1 MKVLTGVDEREII
14 NEVIVKHVGEHP
26 TILCG
31 SRATGESDDG
41 SDYDLFVVLPLALIP
56 ARLRRLQAAAA
67 ELEPMLGAKVTLNP
81 LPAFRLR
88 KPQKRLLVWKALKEG
103 RAISSEELR
112 VPRLR
117 PFPLMEAARTSYALS
132 GLRYLTAEL
141 DPSDLEMTSLRPSVT
156 RGVRK
161 ALLHVMQLI
170 LLERGEYARTLADAA
185 DVLPIEAAEPLRP
198 ILRSPDSPSSW
209 FQVRDLLVPQVVVPR
224 ASLVSAGLQ
233 NLQQMTLVAADGR
246 GIHPVM
252 MAWRQ
257 GVGTSLQRA
266 ERELAVAVR
275 PQGPDAERVLA
286 AFRELPPH
294 IKPHRLGWMD
304 VREAVEAAWPSANP
318 LMGF

>member
-1 MKVLTGVDEREII
+1 MIVQTGVDEREII
-14 NEVIVKHVGEHP
+14 NEVIARRVGDHP

-31 SRATGESDDG
+31 SRAAGGWDDE

-67 ELEPMLGAKVTLNP
+67 ELEPMLGARVTLNP

-88 KPQKRLLVWKALKEG
+88 KPHKRLLVWKALKEG
-103 RAISSEELR
+103 RVISPRELR

-117 PFPLMEAARTSYALS
+117 PFPLMAAARTSYALS
-132 GLRYLTAEL
+132 GLRYLTADL
-141 DPSDLEMTSLRPSVT
+141 DPSDLEMESLPPPVT

-170 LLERGEYARTLADAA
+170 LLERGEYARTLAAATDA
-185 DVLPIEAAEPLRP
+185 LPAEAAEPLRP
-198 ILRSPDSPSSW
+198 ILRSPDRPGSW
-209 FQVRDLLVPQVVVPR
+209 FQARDLLVPQVVVPR
-224 ASLVSAGLQ
+224 PSVASAALQ
-233 NLQQMTLVAADGR
+233 NVQQMVLAAAVGR
-246 GIHPVM
+246 GMHPEVM
-252 MAWRQ
+252 LWRQ

-275 PQGPDAERVLA
+275 PQGPDGERVLA
-286 AFRELPPH
+286 AAHELPPH
-294 IKPHRLGWMD
+294 MRPRRLGWVD
-304 VREAVEAAWPSANP
+304 VRDAVEAAWPSANP

>member
-1 MKVLTGVDEREII
+1 MTVLTGMDEREII
-14 NEVIVKHVGEHP
+14 NEVIAKHVGRHP

-31 SRATGESDDG
+31 SRAAGGSDDG
-41 SDYDLFVVLPLALIP
+41 SDYDLFVVLPLASIP
-56 ARLRRLQAAAA
+56 VRLSRLQAAAA
-67 ELEPMLGAKVTLNP
+67 ELEPKLGADVTLNP

-88 KPQKRLLVWKALKEG
+88 KPHKRLLVWKALREG
-103 RAISSEELR
+103 RVISSEALR

-117 PFPLMEAARTSYALS
+117 PFPLTRAARTSYALS
-132 GLRYLTAEL
+132 GLRYLTADL
-141 DPSDLEMTSLRPSVT
+141 DPSDLEMEVLPPPVT

-161 ALLHVMQLI
+161 ALLHLMQLI
-170 LLERGEYARTLADAA
+170 LLEKGEYARTLADAA
-185 DVLPIEAAEPLRP
+185 EAIPADAAETLRP
-198 ILRSPDSPSSW
+198 MLRSPDSPSSW
-209 FQVRDLLVPQVVVPR
+209 FQVRDLLVPQVVVPQV
-224 ASLVSAGLQ
+224 SLMSAGLQ
-233 NLQQMTLVAADGR
+233 NVQQMTLAAADGR
-246 GIHPVM
+246 GIHPAVM
-252 MAWRQ
+252 LWRQ

-294 IKPHRLGWMD
+294 IKPRRLDWVD